1 MVRNRIA
8 ALIALGAFC
17 AIAVAGS
24 SATRAVQYEDRLKDP
39 QFISEG
45 ARLFAPTCG
54 TGYCHGAGGSGG
66 GGPKLKGRAFEPKYL
81 FNVIS
86 NGVPGTPMIPFKSQ
100 YSQEQIWKMVAFI
113 SSDNVGVAAAGP
125 SGGSQP
131 PTTAA
136 PGSATALK
144 EPDQRTSGDPKAGRA
159 LFFDSAF
166 KYNCAACHSF
176 KSDGA
181 SIGPDLSVAGAKRS
195 ARELFL
201 YILMPKPTVDSKY
214 SMMVF
219 TLRSG
224 EKITGVRKE
233 EDEESIRVYDTT
245 ELPAVLRT
253 IQKKEIARTESAAE
267 TVMPRDYAAR
277 YTMKQLL
284 DIVAFLK
291 SDEPGGG
298 VSLSDLLGKP

>member
-1 MVRNRIA
+1 MGRNRLA
-8 ALIALGAFC
+8 ALIPLGALC
-17 AIAVAGS
+17 AIAAASGP
-24 SATRAVQYEDRLKDP
+24 ATRAIQYESRLKDP

-66 GGPKLKGRAFEPKYL
+66 GGPKLKGRAFEPRYL

-86 NGVPGTPMIPFKSQ
+86 NGVPGTSMIPFKSQ
-100 YSQEQIWKMVAFI
+100 YSEEQIWKMIAFI
-113 SSDNVGVAAAGP
+113 SSDNPGAATAGP
-125 SGGSQP
+125 EGATQP
-131 PTTAA
+131 SPTTTPSTAPAA
-136 PGSATALK
+136 K
-144 EPDQRTSGDPKAGRA
+144 ELDQRTAGDPKAGRA

-181 SIGPDLSVAGAKRS
+181 SIGPELSGAGAKRS

-214 SMMVF
+214 PTMIL

-233 EDEESIRVYDTT
+233 QDEESVRVYDTT
-245 ELPAVLRT
+245 DLPAVLRT
-253 IQKKEIARTESAAE
+253 IQKTEIARIESVAE
-267 TVMPRDYAAR
+267 TAMPRDYAAR

-291 SDEPGGG
+291 SDKPEGG